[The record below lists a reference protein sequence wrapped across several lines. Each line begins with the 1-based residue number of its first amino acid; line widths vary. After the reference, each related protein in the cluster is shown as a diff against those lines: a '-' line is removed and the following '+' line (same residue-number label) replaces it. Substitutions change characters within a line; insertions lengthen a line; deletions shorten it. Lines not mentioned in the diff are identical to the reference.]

1 MKRVLLALL
10 LLGATAQAY
19 AVDWTDIWNS
29 PDPNKQG
36 FGYNLVQSDAFI
48 FVTSYV
54 YGSAGTPVWVVAG
67 LTLDAAGNYTGD
79 LYAAT
84 GTFFGAPWVPAA
96 YIPRKIG
103 TATFRPSTVN
113 NYQGDITI
121 TSTDAQV
128 GVGTSTVA
136 IQRQTLTAIATGGDY
151 VGGQVGGYTGCTTP
165 ANNGGYTDKYDL
177 TITHAAGGAA
187 TYAFSYIGGLTC
199 TLAGTY
205 VQHGQYYEIPSA
217 TYTCNDGLSTT
228 AKMYE
233 IKSTSLSIEGSVNAP
248 NVGDNCA
255 EAFSFGAV
263 WLGQ

>member
-10 LLGATAQAY
+10 LLGAAVQAH

-48 FVTSYV
+48 FVTFYV

-79 LYAAT
+79 LYAAN

-96 YIPRKIG
+96 YVPRKIG
-103 TATFRPSTVN
+103 TATFKPSTIN
-113 NYQGDITI
+113 NYQGVITI

-136 IQRQTLTAIATGGDY
+136 IERQTLTAIATGGSY
-151 VGGQVGGYTGCTTP
+151 VGGQVGAYTGCTTR
-165 ANNGGYTDKYDL
+165 
-177 TITHAAGGAA
+177 
-187 TYAFSYIGGLTC
+187 
-199 TLAGTY
+199 
-205 VQHGQYYEIPSA
+205 GQQWR
-217 TYTCNDGLSTT
+217 LHR
-228 AKMYE
+228 
-233 IKSTSLSIEGSVNAP
+233 
-248 NVGDNCA
+248 
-255 EAFSFGAV
+255 
-263 WLGQ
+263 

>member
-1 MKRVLLALL
+1 MKRILLALL
-10 LLGATAQAY
+10 LLGAAVRAQ
-19 AVDWTDIWNS
+19 AVDWTDIWFN
-29 PDPNKQG
+29 PLQPG
-36 FGYNLVQSDAFI
+36 YGYNLVQSDAFI
-48 FVTSYV
+48 FVTFYV
-54 YGSAGTPVWVVAG
+54 YGASGTPVWVVAG
-67 LTLDAAGNYTGD
+67 LNLDASGNYTGD
-79 LYAAT
+79 LYAAN

-96 YIPRKIG
+96 YVPRKIG
-103 TATFRPSTVN
+103 TATFKPSTSN
-113 NYQGDITI
+113 NWQGVISY

-128 GVGTSTVA
+128 GVGSSAVA
-136 IQRQTLTAIATGGDY
+136 IERQTLTAIATGGSY
-151 VGGQVGGYTGCTTP
+151 VGGQVGAYTGCTTA

-177 TITHAAGGAA
+177 AITHTAGGAV
-187 TYAFSYIGGLTC
+187 TYVFSYIGGLTC

-228 AKMYE
+228 ATMFE

-248 NVGDNCA
+248 SVGGGCA